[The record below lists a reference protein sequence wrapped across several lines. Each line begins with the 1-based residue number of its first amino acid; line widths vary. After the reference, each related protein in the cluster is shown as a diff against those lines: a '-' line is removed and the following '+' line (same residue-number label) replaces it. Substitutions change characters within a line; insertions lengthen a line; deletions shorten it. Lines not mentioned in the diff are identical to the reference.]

1 MRLHDLAP
9 IIQWNFRGLKFNLI
23 DLITGPSSSPSCFFF
38 YLQETHLKKLYNNSE
53 NWLCV
58 QHLCRW
64 GWTSCSGFFHNL
76 QRLFAFIV
84 LRTID
89 YDVKLI
95 QFLDFEER
103 RRGFGIFIFFFFV
116 CCTSQWPAIFGFLFS
131 PYYMWQTI
139 VIPTGTNILV
149 EKRNCITT
157 KSIKD
162 QYQNKIYQLCTVYCR
177 IMHFSPNHQ
186 TNNI

>member
-1 MRLHDLAP
+1 MIWLRSFNGIVEVL
-9 IIQWNFRGLKFNLI
+9 NLI
-23 DLITGPSSSPSCFFF
+23 WLIWLLVQALLPVVFF

-89 YDVKLI
+89 YNVKLI

-103 RRGFGIFIFFFFV
+103 RRGFGIFIFFTLCV
-116 CCTSQWPAIFGFLFS
+116 VHHNGPPYLDFS
-131 PYYMWQTI
+131 F
-139 VIPTGTNILV
+139 
-149 EKRNCITT
+149 RHITCD
-157 KSIKD
+157 KQSW
-162 QYQNKIYQLCTVYCR
+162 YPRGLIYQWKKDTALLQNQLKINIKIKFIVYS
-177 IMHFSPNHQ
+177 ILS
-186 TNNI
+186 NNAFFTKPSNQ

>member
-1 MRLHDLAP
+1 MIWLRSFNGIVEVL
-9 IIQWNFRGLKFNLI
+9 NLI
-23 DLITGPSSSPSCFFF
+23 WLIWLLVQALLPVVFF

-64 GWTSCSGFFHNL
+64 GWTSCSGFYHNL

-103 RRGFGIFIFFFFV
+103 RRGFGIFIFFLCVLYTMARQIWIFV
-116 CCTSQWPAIFGFLFS
+116 FAILH
-131 PYYMWQTI
+131 
-139 VIPTGTNILV
+139 V
-149 EKRNCITT
+149 
-157 KSIKD
+157 
-162 QYQNKIYQLCTVYCR
+162 
-177 IMHFSPNHQ
+177 
-186 TNNI
+186 TNNRDTHGD